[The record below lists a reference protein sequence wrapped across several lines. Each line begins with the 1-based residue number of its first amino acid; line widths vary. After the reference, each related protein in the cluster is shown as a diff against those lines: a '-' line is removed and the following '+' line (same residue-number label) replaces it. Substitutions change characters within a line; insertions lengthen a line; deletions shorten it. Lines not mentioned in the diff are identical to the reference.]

1 MNFQVVYCN
10 HQTADVALRER
21 LAFPSEDALGRAYGR
36 WRDAYPQSELVVLS
50 TCNRV
55 EIYSARPDDDDRP
68 TTAEVVRFLSEFH
81 ELPEDEFA
89 GRLLERHGPDAV
101 RHLFEVA
108 CSLDS
113 MVLGEPQIVAQV
125 KEAYERAYRFETC
138 GPLTHA
144 LFQMA
149 FRVSGRVRT
158 ETALAEGRVSIASVA
173 VGDFGRNIFDRFD
186 DKTVLVIGAGAM
198 AEETVRY
205 LADAGVKRFEIANRS
220 RERAEQL
227 AAAWGGTVRPFE
239 ELDDALAAADVVVS
253 ATGAARPI
261 VTAETFRGLRRRRA
275 GRPMF
280 ILDLGAPRDFDPA
293 IAGIDE
299 NTFLYDVD
307 DLKATCDA
315 NRALRQKE
323 VEKARRIVDEET
335 ERFVRETYHRATGPV
350 IKRLRDEW
358 DAVRRQEVDA
368 LFARLPHLPDRDRR
382 AIERTIERIVNK
394 LLHPPLEV
402 LKDEA
407 RGGSPHGLVEAL
419 RRLFRLNE

>member
-1 MNFQVVYCN
+1 MNFRVVYCN
-10 HQTADVALRER
+10 HQTADLEVRER
-21 LAFPSEDALGRAYGR
+21 LAFSGEEQFGRAYER
-36 WRDAYPQSELVVLS
+36 WRRAFPRSELVLLS

-55 EIYSARPDDDDRP
+55 ELYAARPDEGPGP
-68 TTAEVVRFLSEFH
+68 TTDEIVRFLAEFH
-81 ELPEDEFA
+81 ELPRDVFA

-125 KEAYERAYRFETC
+125 KEAYERAYRHEAC

-158 ETALAEGRVSIASVA
+158 ETSLAEGRVSIASVA
-173 VGDFGRNIFDRFD
+173 VGEFGRSIFDRFD
-186 DKTVLVIGAGAM
+186 DKSVLVIGAGAM

-205 LADAGVKRFEIANRS
+205 LADAGVKRFLVTNRS
-220 RERAEQL
+220 PERAEQL
-227 AAAWGGTVRPFE
+227 AAVWGGRTVPFE
-239 ELDDALAAADVVVS
+239 DLDRSLAAADVVVS

-261 VTAETFRGLRRRRA
+261 MTADRFRLLRRGA
-275 GRPMF
+275 KRPVF
-280 ILDLGAPRDFDPA
+280 ILDLGAPRDFDPG
-293 IAGIDE
+293 IAGVDE

-307 DLKATCDA
+307 DLKATCEA

-323 VEKARRIVDEET
+323 IEKARRIVDEEAR
-335 ERFVRETYHRATGPV
+335 RFTHEVYHRATGPV

-358 DAVRRQEVDA
+358 DAIRRQEVDQ
-368 LFARLPHLPDRDRR
+368 LFAKLPHLPEKDRQ

-407 RGGSPHGLVEAL
+407 KAGPPHGLLEAL
-419 RRLFRLNE
+419 RRLFRLPE

>member
-1 MNFQVVYCN
+1 MNFRVVYCN
-10 HQTADVALRER
+10 HQTADLEVRER
-21 LAFPSEDALGRAYGR
+21 LAFSGEEQFGRAYER
-36 WRDAYPQSELVVLS
+36 WRRAFPQSELVLLS

-55 EIYSARPDDDDRP
+55 ELYAARPDEGPGP
-68 TTAEVVRFLSEFH
+68 TTEQIVRFLAEFH
-81 ELPEDEFA
+81 ELPRDAFA
-89 GRLLERHGPDAV
+89 DRLLERHGPDAV

-125 KEAYERAYRFETC
+125 KEAYERAYRHEAC

-158 ETALAEGRVSIASVA
+158 ETSLAEGRVSIASVA
-173 VGDFGRNIFDRFD
+173 VGEFGRSIFDRFD
-186 DKTVLVIGAGAM
+186 DKSVLVIGAGAM

-205 LADAGVKRFEIANRS
+205 LADAGVKRFLVTNRS
-220 RERAEQL
+220 PERAEQL
-227 AAAWGGTVRPFE
+227 AAAWGGETVPFE
-239 ELDDALAAADVVVS
+239 DLDRALASADVVVS
-253 ATGAARPI
+253 ATGASRPI
-261 VTAETFRGLRRRRA
+261 MTADRFQLLRRGSKRSV
-275 GRPMF
+275 F

-293 IAGIDE
+293 IAGVDE

-307 DLKATCDA
+307 DLKTTCEA

-323 VEKARRIVDEET
+323 IEKARRIVDEEAR
-335 ERFVRETYHRATGPV
+335 RFTHEVYHRATGPV

-358 DAVRRQEVDA
+358 DAIRRQEVDQ
-368 LFARLPHLPDRDRR
+368 LFVKLPHLPEKDRQ

-407 RGGSPHGLVEAL
+407 KAGPPHGLLEAL
-419 RRLFRLNE
+419 RRLFRLHE

>member
-1 MNFQVVYCN
+1 MNFRVVYCN
-10 HQTADVALRER
+10 HETADLDVRER
-21 LAFPSEDALGRAYGR
+21 LAFSSEEQLGRAYER
-36 WRDAYPQSELVVLS
+36 WHQTHPESELVVLS

-55 EIYSARPDDDDRP
+55 ELYAARPDDGPGP
-68 TTAEVVRFLSEFH
+68 TSAEIVRFLSEFH
-81 ELPEDEFA
+81 DLPPDRFA
-89 GRLLERHGPDAV
+89 DRLLECQGPDAV

-108 CSLDS
+108 SSLDS

-125 KEAYERAYRFETC
+125 KEAYERAYRHEAC
-138 GPLTHA
+138 GPLTNA

-173 VGDFGRNIFDRFD
+173 VGEFARGIFDRFD

-205 LADAGVKRFEIANRS
+205 LADAGVRRFMITNRN

-227 AAAWGGTVRPFE
+227 AAAWGGSVVPFE
-239 ELDDALAAADVVVS
+239 ELDRSIGAADMVVS
-253 ATGAARPI
+253 ATGATLPI
-261 VTAETFRGLRRRRA
+261 MTAERFRKIRR
-275 GRPMF
+275 GSDRPVF
-280 ILDLGAPRDFDPA
+280 ILDLGAPRDFEPA
-293 IAGIDE
+293 IAGVDQ

-307 DLKATCDA
+307 DLKATCDV
-315 NRALRQKE
+315 NRARRQKE
-323 VEKARRIVDEET
+323 VEKARRIVDDET
-335 ERFVRETYHRATGPV
+335 TRFVHEIYHRATGPV

-358 DAVRRQEVDA
+358 NAIRRQEVDQ
-368 LFARLPHLPDRDRR
+368 LFTKLPHLPAEERQ

-407 RGGSPHGLVEAL
+407 KAGPPHGLLDAL
-419 RRLFRLNE
+419 RRLFRLQE

>member
-1 MNFQVVYCN
+1 MNFRVVYCN
-10 HQTADVALRER
+10 HQTADLEVRER
-21 LAFPSEDALGRAYGR
+21 LAFSSEEQLERVYER
-36 WRDAYPQSELVVLS
+36 WRAEYPESELVVLS

-55 EIYSARPDDDDRP
+55 ELYAARPDDGP
-68 TTAEVVRFLSEFH
+68 GPTAEDIVRFLAEFH
-81 ELPEDEFA
+81 DLPSDLFA
-89 GRLLERHGPDAV
+89 NRLLERHGPDAV

-125 KEAYERAYRFETC
+125 KEAYERAYRHSAC
-138 GPLTHA
+138 GPLTNA

-173 VGDFGRNIFDRFD
+173 VGEFGRSIFDRFD

-198 AEETVRY
+198 AEETARY
-205 LADAGVKRFEIANRS
+205 LSDAGVRRFVVTNRNQA
-220 RERAEQL
+220 RAEQL
-227 AAAWGGTVRPFE
+227 AATWGARVVPFE
-239 ELDDALAAADVVVS
+239 ELDGAIASADVIVS
-253 ATGAARPI
+253 ATGAAQPI
-261 VTAETFRGLRRRRA
+261 VTADRFRAIRRGVRR
-275 GRPMF
+275 PVF
-280 ILDLGAPRDFDPA
+280 ILDLGTPRDFDPA
-293 IAGIDE
+293 ISGVDQ

-315 NRALRQKE
+315 NRLLRQKE
-323 VEKARRIVDEET
+323 IEKARRIVDEET
-335 ERFVRETYHRATGPV
+335 TRFVQEIYHRATGPV

-358 DAVRRQEVDA
+358 NAIRRQEVDQ
-368 LFARLPHLPDRDRR
+368 LFVKLPHLPESDRQ
-382 AIERTIERIVNK
+382 AVGRTIERIVNK

-407 RGGSPHGLVEAL
+407 KAGPPHGLLDAL
-419 RRLFRLNE
+419 RRLFRLPE